1 MELVSAV
8 HHRTTS
14 FRIGELTS
22 RLRPVASTTETR
34 YPDALPAT
42 WLAARMAI
50 DPARID
56 GMRRAGLL
64 IAVRDAGSTEWRYP
78 AWQFDGDK
86 PRSGVERVIATA
98 RGAGID
104 DGRLY
109 ELMTQPLGLRHGG
122 TRLADLL
129 AEGREDDVVA
139 AIRSSR

>member
-1 MELVSAV
+1 MVLVSAAR
-8 HHRTTS
+8 HRTTS
-14 FRIGELTS
+14 FRRGEMTS
-22 RLRPVASTTETR
+22 RLRPVAPTTETR
-34 YPDALPAT
+34 YPDTLPTT

-56 GMRRAGLL
+56 GMRRAGQL
-64 IAVRDAGSTEWRYP
+64 IAVREPGSTEWQYP

-86 PRSGVERVIATA
+86 PRSGVERVVATA
-98 RGAGID
+98 RATGID

-109 ELMTQPLGLRHGG
+109 ELMTQPLGLRDGG

>member
-1 MELVSAV
+1 M
-8 HHRTTS
+8 
-14 FRIGELTS
+14 TS
-22 RLRPVASTTETR
+22 RLRPVAPPTETR

-42 WLAARMAI
+42 WLAERMAI

-56 GMRRAGLL
+56 GMRRAGQL
-64 IAVRDAGSTEWRYP
+64 IAVREPGSTEWQYP

-86 PRSGVERVIATA
+86 PRSGVERVVATA
-98 RGAGID
+98 RASGID

-122 TRLADLL
+122 SRLADLL

-139 AIRSSR
+139 AIRSST